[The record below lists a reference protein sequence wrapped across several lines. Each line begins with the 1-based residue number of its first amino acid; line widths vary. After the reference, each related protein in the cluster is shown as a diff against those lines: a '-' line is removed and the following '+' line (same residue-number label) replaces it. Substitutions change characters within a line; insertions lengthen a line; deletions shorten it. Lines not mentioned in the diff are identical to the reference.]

1 MVEILRAGGDVHG
14 DACTRIFGLHPGDPG
29 WDEHRDIAKRTVFG
43 SLFAIGPATFQASV
57 YQDTGV
63 RMERSEVA
71 AILDGFRTAYP
82 EFGQQYEYWMRYVE
96 QNGYVPLVDG
106 SWSWFQDGRDWPRT
120 GWNRRVQGSLA
131 VFVRDWL
138 PRVDRI
144 SGGGLVLTVHDSVT
158 VDLPQ
163 DEADGIV
170 AQIQSETSRTWEGMF
185 GIPGGCTAKTW

>member
-1 MVEILRAGGDVHG
+1 
-14 DACTRIFGLHPGDPG
+14 
-29 WDEHRDIAKRTVFG
+29 
-43 SLFAIGPATFQASV
+43 
-57 YQDTGV
+57 
-63 RMERSEVA
+63 VA